1 MEVLCT
7 DWFTNESLTLCVDLF
22 VIFIV
27 VYYSLYLRMNHIL
40 SYL

>member
-1 MEVLCT
+1 
-7 DWFTNESLTLCVDLF
+7 LF

>member
-1 MEVLCT
+1 
-7 DWFTNESLTLCVDLF
+7 LCVDLF